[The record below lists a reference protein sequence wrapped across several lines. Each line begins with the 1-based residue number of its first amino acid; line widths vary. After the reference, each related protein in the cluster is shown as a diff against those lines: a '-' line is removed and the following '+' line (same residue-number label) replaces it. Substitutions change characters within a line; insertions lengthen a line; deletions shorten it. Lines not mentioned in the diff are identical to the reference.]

1 MENKEFE
8 MLEKDRA
15 TVRQL
20 MMERKFRE
28 ASNYI
33 NKYPDDVVMQ
43 SQKMN
48 IFIKQKKYKEA
59 MEIGSREIFK
69 ENVRIQSQMIKIAI
83 KMEDFKAAMKIASN
97 KEYENNDV
105 IQSQKMAIFMAENNF
120 EEAKKIGERKEFFG
134 NESTQSQMITIA
146 MREGDL
152 ERAKEIGSRKIF
164 EDAGAIQSQMITI
177 AIKEGK
183 FENAREIANREI
195 NGVKIFENYPMIQ
208 SQMINIAI
216 IQGDLEKAKEL
227 CSKEL
232 SKNIKSARKQMKY
245 INFLIKKQGIAN
257 KKEDEEINLNQIKTK
272 IYYDRIT
279 EEDIRNIKNNKTL
292 SEKMKMY
299 VLLAIYE
306 KSKRV
311 ESAKELIQEY
321 RKNKNNQQKQQDI
334 KNLNII
340 FQKIT
345 SKKQQIFDYSFY
357 DKILNWKIDEK
368 LKQTYENEI
377 NRKQKDK
384 DDLCR

>member
-357 DKILNWKIDEK
+357 DKILKWKIDEK
-368 LKQTYENEI
+368 LKQTY
-377 NRKQKDK
+377 
-384 DDLCR
+384 